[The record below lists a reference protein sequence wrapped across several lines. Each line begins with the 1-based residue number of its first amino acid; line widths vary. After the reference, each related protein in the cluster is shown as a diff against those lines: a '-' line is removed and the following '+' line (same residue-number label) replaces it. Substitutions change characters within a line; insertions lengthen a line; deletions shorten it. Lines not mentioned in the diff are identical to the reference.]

1 MEAHLIGNTSK
12 LHHKSK
18 STAADHEQLRAL
30 KAELASLPLVQRL
43 QRLTIVLFHTV
54 NEREWDSP
62 ILSTFMSSTFKTEGR
77 GYPAAS
83 LGLRE
88 TYINALR
95 ENLGE
100 GVIYDHHITTTCA
113 EVDEDRE
120 EATVW
125 ATVRTTILP
134 YGHLVQETWYPWWR
148 GAGWDGVIIWTAGG
162 DLPRFQARDWDEFA
176 VAREIWD

>member
-12 LHHKSK
+12 LHRKSK
-18 STAADHEQLRAL
+18 PSAANADPLRAL

-62 ILSTFMSSTFKTEGR
+62 IISTFMSSTFKNEGR
-77 GYPAAS
+77 GYPVAS
-83 LGLRE
+83 MDMRE

-100 GVIYDHHITTTCA
+100 NVVYDHHITTTCA
-113 EVDEDRE
+113 EIDEDRE

-134 YGHLVQETWYPWWR
+134 YGHLVQETVSRLKWVYKGRKVGWMCTEHSGIR
-148 GAGWDGVIIWTAGG
+148 GGGVLGG
-162 DLPRFQARDWDEFA
+162 MG
-176 VAREIWD
+176 